1 MSVVYPG
8 LVNVDNSPITVTTI
22 NVYDEGQRTYMYDL
36 SDQFPAWD
44 ATLQDSNGNP
54 LTGQDLINAQTPL
67 TTVTLP
73 SSAKAG
79 TLMIILDGLTLSP
92 QLTSGGLGDYKIVNS
107 TTVEFLWI
115 EEQKPRRHSATDT
128 PVLLARYTLA

>member
-22 NVYDEGQRTYMYDL
+22 NVYDDNQRTYTYDL
-36 SDQFPAWD
+36 TDQIPAWSDDPDGAGLAGQELID
-44 ATLQDSNGNP
+44 AQAFLKQ
-54 LTGQDLINAQTPL
+54 I
-67 TTVTLP
+67 TLP
-73 SSAKAG
+73 SSARIN

-92 QLTSGGLGDYKIVNS
+92 WEGVNENQGDYKVINS
-107 TTVEFLWI
+107 TTVEFMWPDL
-115 EEQKPRRHSATDT
+115 QCPRYKYNGDT